1 MQRQAGA
8 RMGSKPASLN
18 TAATSTTI
26 TITTASRHRTLPL
39 MSALLELFRSSSA
52 FYGGNAAFIEDLYER
67 YLKDPESIDLAWR
80 RRFDA
85 IRAEAANEIPHGPVR
100 ENFERLASESR
111 TRAQNRFVERLE
123 PAAAERQ
130 AAVLRLIN
138 TYRYRGHQTADLD
151 PLQLRPKPRIADLEP
166 SYHNLE
172 DSDLEQVFHTGSLYA
187 PDRMVL
193 RDILDLLR
201 RIYCGAVGSE
211 YMHITNTAE
220 KRWIQKR
227 LEGYQARP
235 ELEPADRRWLL
246 TLLTAAEGLEKYL
259 HTKYVGQKRFSL
271 EGAEALIPMLDEL
284 IQRAGRKGQKEIVIG
299 MAHRG
304 RLNMLVNI
312 LGKPPQEIFAEFEGQ
327 VHLNPRQLAGDVKYH
342 MGFAS
347 DVETPGGIVHL
358 ALGFN
363 PSHLEIIN
371 PVVQGSVRARQRRR
385 GDRTGE
391 QVLPVLIHG
400 DAAFAGQGVVAETLQ
415 LSQTRSYG
423 TGGTVHIVI
432 NNQIGFTTSNPL
444 DTRSTLYC
452 TDVAKMVQ
460 APVFHVNG
468 DDPEAVIFVTRM
480 ALDYRNQYRKDVVID
495 LVCYRRLGHNEA
507 DEPAVTQPMM
517 YKKIRERATAR
528 AIYADRLIDDGV
540 LSRDEAVRMIVEYRE
555 AIEHG
560 VVVARPVLCGL
571 DHSYRADWHSC
582 HGTDWRNA
590 AATGLPRERLA
601 ALAERML
608 RVPEDFELHPRVD
621 KIWAERRKMAQG
633 DQLANWGFAEN
644 LAYATLLDAGFPV
657 RLSGQ
662 DAGRGTF
669 FHRHAKILDQITG
682 REYTPLQHLR
692 EPGETPQG
700 AFVAIDS
707 ILSEEAVLGYEYG
720 FATAEPN
727 ALTLWEAQFGDFA
740 NGAQVVVDQF
750 ISSAGS
756 KWGLDCGLV
765 MLLPHGLEGQ
775 GAEHSSARLERF
787 LQLCAEHNLQV
798 AVPTTPA
805 QMFHLLRRQMLRDFR
820 RPLVVM
826 TPKSLLR
833 HRLAVSSL
841 EELAEGAFQVL
852 IPETDPL
859 DPAGIERVVFCSG
872 KVYYDLLE
880 ARHARGLTNVAI
892 IRIEQLYPFPKEEFA
907 DALAR
912 YPDTTEVI
920 WCQEEPQNQGA
931 WDQLKHRFHHLIE
944 QGKQPYYVGRAASAA
959 PAVGHRS
966 VHVAQQEQLV
976 DEALT
981 GRINPKMNRRIPPQP
996 VDEQP

>member
-1 MQRQAGA
+1 
-8 RMGSKPASLN
+8 
-18 TAATSTTI
+18 
-26 TITTASRHRTLPL
+26 
-39 MSALLELFRSSSA
+39 MSALLQLFRSSSA

-85 IRAEAANEIPHGPVR
+85 IHAEAANEVAHGPVR

-111 TRAQNRFVERLE
+111 TRAQARFVQRLE

-130 AAVLRLIN
+130 SAVLRLIN
-138 TYRYRGHQTADLD
+138 AYRYRGHQVADLD
-151 PLQLRPKPRIADLEP
+151 PLKLRPTPKVADLAP

-172 DSDLEQVFHTGSLYA
+172 DSDLDQVFHTGSLYA
-187 PDRMVL
+187 PDRMPL
-193 RDILDLLR
+193 KDILALLQ
-201 RIYCGAVGSE
+201 RIYCGPVGSE
-211 YMHITNTAE
+211 YMHITTTVE
-220 KRWIQKR
+220 KRWVQKR

-235 ELEPADRRWLL
+235 ELEPTDRRWLL

-284 IQRAGRKGQKEIVIG
+284 IQRAGRKGGKEIVIG

-304 RLNMLVNI
+304 RLNVLVNI
-312 LGKPPQEIFAEFEGQ
+312 LGKPPQEIFAEFEGKAPM
-327 VHLNPRQLAGDVKYH
+327 NPRQLAGDVKYH
-342 MGFAS
+342 LGFAS

-371 PVVQGSVRARQRRR
+371 PVIEGSVRARQRRR

-460 APVFHVNG
+460 APVLHVNG

-480 ALDYRNQYRKDVVID
+480 ALDYRNQFRKDVVID

-528 AIYADRLIDDGV
+528 AIYADRLIDDGI
-540 LSRDEAVRMIVEYRE
+540 LTRDDAVAMIEEYRG

-571 DHSYRADWHSC
+571 EKSYRADWHSC
-582 HGTDWRNA
+582 HGSDWRA
-590 AATGLPRERLA
+590 VADTSVPRRRLTD
-601 ALAERML
+601 LAERML
-608 RVPEDFELHPRVD
+608 RLPEDFELHPRVS

-644 LAYATLLDAGFPV
+644 LAYATLLDAGYPV

-669 FHRHAKILDQITG
+669 FHRHAKIHCQQTG
-682 REYTPLQHLR
+682 REHTPLQHLR
-692 EPGETPQG
+692 DDGAAPQG
-700 AFVAIDS
+700 DFVAIDS

-727 ALTLWEAQFGDFA
+727 ALTIWEAQFGDFA
-740 NGAQVVVDQF
+740 NGAQVVIDQF
-750 ISSAGS
+750 ITSAGT
-756 KWGLDCGLV
+756 KWGLDCGLT

-787 LQLCAEHNLQV
+787 LQLCAEHNIQV
-798 AVPTTPA
+798 CVPTTPA

-841 EELAEGAFQVL
+841 EELADGGFQVV

-859 DPAGIERVVFCSG
+859 DPAGVERVVFCSG
-872 KVYYDLLE
+872 KVYYDLIE
-880 ARHARGLTNVAI
+880 ARHARGLTDVAV
-892 IRIEQLYPFPKEEFA
+892 IRIEQLYPFPKDAFA
-907 DALAR
+907 DALAQ
-912 YPDTTEVI
+912 YPDTTEII

-931 WDQLKHRFHHLIE
+931 WDQIKHRFHHLIE
-944 QGKQPYYVGRAASAA
+944 QGKQPYYVGRAALAA

-981 GRINPKMNRRIPPQP
+981 GRINPKMNRRIPPQQP
-996 VDEQP
+996 IDELPATD